1 VIVSEGSVYLESIA
15 LVRTL
20 PCLAEPGKIIVVGK
34 PSRDLG
40 DVLPF
45 LATLPNTITYNPDA
59 HTLTFR
65 RARGFLTL
73 YCDKVIFTQLDHPEQ
88 GLELLAALVD
98 AINATW
104 THRHELIAITKPQR
118 APRPLDVWAL
128 LPQSNCKQCGEMTCM
143 AFAFAVLQQQREL
156 AECKPLA
163 GDAAL
168 ADRRVTL
175 EALLGIGS

>member
-1 VIVSEGSVYLESIA
+1 VAESDTYLSSIA

-20 PCLAEPGKIIVVGK
+20 PCLADPGKIIVVGS
-34 PSRDLG
+34 PSRHLG

-45 LATLPNTITYNPDA
+45 LATLPNIITYNPGA
-59 HTLTFR
+59 GTLTMR

-73 YCDKVIFTQLDHPEQ
+73 YADKVIITQADDAAQ

-104 THRHELIAITKPQR
+104 SHRYELIAMSKLRR

-128 LPQSNCKQCGEMTCM
+128 LPQSNCQQCGKATCM
-143 AFAFAVLQQQREL
+143 AFAFAVLRQQRDA
-156 AECKPLA
+156 AECRPLA
-163 GDAAL
+163 DDGAL
-168 ADRRVTL
+168 SDRRATL
-175 EALLGIGS
+175 EALLGVTA

>member
-1 VIVSEGSVYLESIA
+1 MILGENDVYLESIA

-20 PCLAEPGKIIVVGK
+20 PCLAEPGKIIVIGA

-59 HTLTFR
+59 RTLTFR
-65 RARGFLTL
+65 RPRGFLTL
-73 YCDKVIFTQLDHPEQ
+73 YCDKVIFTQVDHPDQ
-88 GLELLAALVD
+88 GIELLAALVD

-104 THRHELIAITKPQR
+104 KHRHELIAITKPQR

-128 LPQSNCKQCGEMTCM
+128 LPQSNCKQCGEATCM
-143 AFAFAVLQQQREL
+143 AFAFALLQQQRDLE
-156 AECKPLA
+156 ECRPLA
-163 GDAAL
+163 DDATL

-175 EALLGIGS
+175 EALLGFGA